1 MQSNDIFA
9 LGLGLTSPWKLM
21 DQRLDT
27 FKIPHELHLRVAAD
41 RGALYHCP
49 ECGRECKAHDF
60 KELTWRHLNFF
71 QHHCYITAP
80 VPRTNC
86 PEHGVKRITVPWA
99 REGSHFTLLFEQ
111 VAMTMLREMPVLVAA
126 RHMEVTD
133 KRLWRLIF
141 HYVKKALGRL
151 DLSKLAAFGLDE
163 TSSRRRHKYVTIF
176 IDLDRADKPV
186 VFATSG
192 KGKETVRA
200 FARFLM
206 EHGGNPENVLEVVS
220 DMSGAFISSVKTHF
234 KNADQTVDWFHVV
247 QLFTKAVD
255 EVRRIEA
262 KSMAMPKTTR
272 WAVLKNADGKLTG
285 RQIEAIAELAA
296 TDMHTAKAWRI
307 KECLRWI
314 RKASSEQAAKWRLSA
329 FLKFAREL
337 CDQEPVLSPVKKA
350 VDTVEKHRDAIVA
363 RWRSEHS
370 SARLEGLNSLFQAA
384 RAKARGYRSDH
395 TFIAMIYLIG
405 APIQDMLFSI

>member
-1 MQSNDIFA
+1 MESNAIFA
-9 LGLGLTSPWKLM
+9 LGLGLTPPWKLV
-21 DQRLDT
+21 DQALDT
-27 FKIPHELHLRVAAD
+27 GKHPHELKLLISAD
-41 RGALYHCP
+41 RGALFPCP
-49 ECGRECKAHDF
+49 TCGNLCKAHDF
-60 KELTWRHLNFF
+60 KEMTWRHLNFF

-141 HYVKKALGRL
+141 HYVNKALGRI
-151 DLSKLAAFGLDE
+151 DLSKLTSFGLDE
-163 TSSRRRHKYVTIF
+163 TSSRRHHKYVTIF
-176 IDLDRADKPV
+176 IDMDRADKPV
-186 VFATSG
+186 VFATPG
-192 KGKETVRA
+192 KGKETVAA
-200 FARFLM
+200 FTQFLK

-220 DMSGAFISSVKTHF
+220 DMSGAFVASVKTHF
-234 KNADQTVDWFHVV
+234 KDAEHTVDWFHVV
-247 QLFTKAVD
+247 QLFTKVVD

-262 KSMAMPKTTR
+262 KSIAMPKTTR
-272 WAVLKNADGKLTG
+272 WAVLKNADGQLTEQ
-285 RQIEAIAELAA
+285 QIEAIAELAA
-296 TDMHTAKAWRI
+296 TDMHTASAWRI
-307 KECLRWI
+307 KEALRWI
-314 RKASSEQAAKWRLSA
+314 RKATSERAAKWRISA

-337 CDQEPVLSPVKKA
+337 CDQEPILAPVTKA
-350 VDTVEKHRDAIVA
+350 VDTVEKHRNAILA

-384 RAKARGYRSDH
+384 KARARGYRNDQS
-395 TFIAMIYLIG
+395 FIAMIYLIG
-405 APIQDMLFSI
+405 APIQKMLFSI

>member
-1 MQSNDIFA
+1 MESNAIFS
-9 LGLGLTSPWKLM
+9 LGLGLTPPWKLV
-21 DQRLDT
+21 DQQLDSG
-27 FKIPHELHLRVAAD
+27 KHPHELKLSIAAG
-41 RGALYHCP
+41 RGALFPCP
-49 ECGRECKAHDF
+49 VCGKPCKAHDF
-60 KELTWRHLNFF
+60 MEMTWRHLNFF
-71 QHHCYITAP
+71 QHHCYITAQ

-141 HYVKKALGRL
+141 HYVKKAISRL
-151 DLSKLAAFGLDE
+151 DLSKLTAFGLDE

-176 IDLDRADKPV
+176 IDLDRSNKPV

-200 FARFLM
+200 FAQFLR

-234 KNADQTVDWFHVV
+234 KNADHTVDWFHVV
-247 QLFTKAVD
+247 QLFTMAVD
-255 EVRRIEA
+255 EVRRTEA
-262 KSMAMPKTTR
+262 KSIAMPKTTR
-272 WAVLKNADGKLTG
+272 WAVLKNADGQLTEQ
-285 RQIEAIAELAA
+285 QIAAIAELAA
-296 TDMHTAKAWRI
+296 MDMHTASAWRI
-307 KECLRWI
+307 KETLRWI
-314 RKASSEQAAKWRLSA
+314 RKATSEQAAKWRITA

-337 CDQEPVLSPVKKA
+337 CDKEPALTPVRKA

-384 RAKARGYRSDH
+384 KARARGYRSDQS
-395 TFIAMIYLIG
+395 FIAMIYLIG
-405 APIQDMLFSI
+405 APIQEMLFST

>member
-1 MQSNDIFA
+1 MESSAIFS
-9 LGLGLTSPWKLM
+9 LGLGLTPPWKLV
-21 DQRLDT
+21 DQQLDT
-27 FKIPHELHLRVAAD
+27 GKHPHELTLIVAAD
-41 RGALYHCP
+41 RGALFPCP
-49 ECGRECKAHDF
+49 ACGNLCKAHDF
-60 KELTWRHLNFF
+60 KEMTWRHLNFF

-141 HYVKKALGRL
+141 HYVKKAVGRL
-151 DLSKLAAFGLDE
+151 DLSRLTAFGLDE
-163 TSSRRRHKYVTIF
+163 TSSRRRHKYITIF
-176 IDLDRADKPV
+176 IDMDRADKPV
-186 VFATSG
+186 IFATPG
-192 KGKETVRA
+192 KGKETVQA
-200 FARFLM
+200 FAQFLK

-220 DMSGAFISSVKTHF
+220 DMSGAFIASVKTYF
-234 KNADQTVDWFHVV
+234 KNAEHTVDWFHVV

-262 KSMAMPKTTR
+262 KSIAMPKSTR
-272 WAVLKNADGKLTG
+272 WALLKNADGELTDH
-285 RQIEAIAELAA
+285 QFEAITELAA
-296 TDMHTAKAWRI
+296 TDMQTASAWRI

-314 RKASSEQAAKWRLSA
+314 RKATSEQGAKWRITA

-337 CDQEPVLSPVKKA
+337 CDPEPLLAPVAKA
-350 VDTVEKHRDAIVA
+350 VDTVEKHRSAIVA

-370 SARLEGLNSLFQAA
+370 SARLEGFNSLFQAA
-384 RAKARGYRSDH
+384 KARARGYRNDQS
-395 TFIAMIYLIG
+395 FIAMIYLIG
-405 APIQDMLFSI
+405 APIQKMLFST